1 MPPDFLCRIVGG
13 HIDIS
18 CVRETPFLSLII
30 HPSDE
35 FLHVLDCCVDVSVR
49 REMLIVVCKREPQ
62 ISVREILIDKTLHIF
77 PCVLVVQIPLS
88 LVIVLFDTPTLRRY
102 FIHFLE
108 LWIYLNLELVSCSY
122 LLECIYNL
130 FPLLEHLLNKELVHI
145 LKALVVCCLIVIRDE
160 RHPFLSLCH
169 SDTVPPAALI
179 YTFQRLVTI
188 HHKVVKRV

>member
-1 MPPDFLCRIVGG
+1 MLV
-13 HIDIS
+13 
-18 CVRETPFLSLII
+18 II
-30 HPSDE
+30 GQCEPQ
-35 FLHVLDCCVDVSVR
+35 VSV
-49 REMLIVVCKREPQ
+49 C
-62 ISVREILIDKTLHIF
+62 EILVDKTFHIF
-77 PCVLVVQIPLS
+77 PCVLIVQIPLS
-88 LVIVLFDTPTLRRY
+88 LVIVLFDAPTLRRNI
-102 FIHFLE
+102 IHLFE
-108 LWIYLNLELVSCSY
+108 LRIYLNLELVSCSY
-122 LLECIYNL
+122 LLESIYNL